1 VNRRAISTVGRI
13 SRRRTGAQ
21 HPWWAAQPVPS
32 VEPARGSADAPAAY
46 PPYGDYGHGRIHV
59 EADAGRV
66 SAAHPAHYRQRGA
79 VLAVSLIFLLLLSIV
94 AISLMRSGQLEV
106 LMAGNAQSRLS
117 AFEMAEGITEAIMVR
132 WEEDNFESN
141 TIVCSAGHPNTDGK
155 CDEFNLMWDLR
166 LNPAENHSSLLPQ
179 AKGAQVTARVRP
191 LNDGKDICPPPEFM
205 PGHDLDTP
213 VLLFEV
219 EAAFDL
225 VQLRQGASRVHRGVA
240 LRNMIGACKPEPKS
254 GGNLDQFAH
263 LRY

>member
-1 VNRRAISTVGRI
+1 VNRRAIPDAGAGRTSAAHRARPIPSHSTAG
-13 SRRRTGAQ
+13 T
-21 HPWWAAQPVPS
+21 P
-32 VEPARGSADAPAAY
+32 ADAPAAY
-46 PPYGDYGHGRIHV
+46 PPYGDYGHGRIDV
-59 EADAGRV
+59 EVDTGRV

-132 WEEDNFESN
+132 WEDNFESN
-141 TIVCSAGHPNTDGK
+141 AIVCSAGHPNTDGK
-155 CDEFNLMWDLR
+155 CDESNLMWDLR

-191 LNDGKDICPPPEFM
+191 LNDGKDTCPPPEFM
-205 PGHDLDTP
+205 PGDYEVDTP

-225 VQLRQGASRVHRGVA
+225 VQLRQGASRVHRGAA
-240 LRNMIGACKPEPKS
+240 LRGAGECAAEPKS
-254 GGNLDQFAH
+254 AGNLDQFAH

>member
-1 VNRRAISTVGRI
+1 
-13 SRRRTGAQ
+13 
-21 HPWWAAQPVPS
+21 

-46 PPYGDYGHGRIHV
+46 PSYGDCGHGRIHV

-66 SAAHPAHYRQRGA
+66 SAAHPAHFRQRGA

-117 AFEMAEGITEAIMVR
+117 AFEMAEGIAEAIMVR
-132 WEEDNFESN
+132 WEDNFESN
-141 TIVCSAGHPNTDGK
+141 AIVCSADHPNTDGK
-155 CDEFNLMWDLR
+155 CDQFNLLWDLR
-166 LNPAENHSSLLPQ
+166 LNPAEDDSTLLPQ

-191 LNDGKDICPPPEFM
+191 LNDGKDICPPEFM
-205 PGHDLDTP
+205 PVDLDIP
-213 VLLFEV
+213 VVLFEV
-219 EAAFDL
+219 EATFDL

-240 LRNMIGACKPEPKS
+240 LNNTAGGICKSEPKS
-254 GGNLDQFAH
+254 AGNLDQFAH